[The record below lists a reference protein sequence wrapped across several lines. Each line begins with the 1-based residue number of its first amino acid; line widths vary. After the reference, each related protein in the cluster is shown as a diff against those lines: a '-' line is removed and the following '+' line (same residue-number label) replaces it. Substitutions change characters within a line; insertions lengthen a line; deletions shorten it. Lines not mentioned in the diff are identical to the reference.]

1 MDCHTSC
8 GLRQPLRFHRIPFEK
23 VWGGRAL
30 ERTPGIELSLDGP
43 VGETWELVDRVDH
56 NSIVACG
63 ELQGE
68 SLRSLMLGRGGELL
82 GRARPAAG
90 GAFPVL
96 VKLLDASDVLSV
108 QVHPDDEVA
117 RRLGD
122 GETGKTEAWYILS
135 AEPGSRIW
143 LGLKPGVD
151 RAAFE
156 REAGG
161 PGVVDLL
168 QTYEVSPGQLYFV
181 PSGTVHAIGAG
192 ITLAEV
198 QQNSDVTYRVY
209 DWGRVGLDGQPR
221 ATHLEETL
229 ESVSYDR
236 PWVGPVQAGAEP
248 GPGACGRAE
257 LLECDHFA
265 LSALVLR
272 GGGDND
278 TVERAMVY
286 LATRGAGRLTV
297 PGTEG
302 EWRIRPG
309 DTWLLPAGV
318 GRHRIEPDGEGLRLL
333 EVRLR

>member
-1 MDCHTSC
+1 MDCPSSS
-8 GLRQPLRFHRIPFEK
+8 GLRQPLRFQRILFEK

-30 ERTPGIELSLDGP
+30 ERVPGIELPSGGR
-43 VGETWELVDRVDH
+43 VGETWELVDREDH
-56 NSIVACG
+56 NSVVACG
-63 ELQGE
+63 EHRGR
-68 SLRSLMLGRGGELL
+68 SLRSLMLSCKAELL
-82 GRARPAAG
+82 GKARPAAG

-96 VKLLDASDVLSV
+96 VKLLDASEVLSV

-168 QTYEVSPGQLYFV
+168 LTYEVSPGQLYFV

-221 ATHLEETL
+221 ATHLEQTL
-229 ESVSYDR
+229 ESVSYER
-236 PWVGPVQAGAEP
+236 PWVGPVEA

-257 LLECDHFA
+257 LLECEHFA
-265 LSALVLR
+265 LASLVI
-272 GGGDND
+272 GGRCDGD
-278 TVERAMVY
+278 TAGRSLAY
-286 LATRGAGRLTV
+286 LATHGSGRLTV
-297 PGTEG
+297 RGVAG
-302 EWRIRPG
+302 AWRIRPG
-309 DTWLLPAGV
+309 DTWLLPAAV
-318 GRHRIEPDGEGLRLL
+318 GAHRIEREGEGLHLL
-333 EVRLR
+333 EIRTR